1 MVGFGNIKSI
11 IVRTS
16 LQWLKDALLSNEA
29 HGIGA
34 DEGVMLCEEGGEEKD
49 QNCGPWYSF
58 GSVATDLL
66 VISGFSAQ

>member
-1 MVGFGNIKSI
+1 MVVGFGNIKSI

-16 LQWLKDALLSNEA
+16 LQWLKDALMRHMELALMKVSCYVRREA
-29 HGIGA
+29 KKRTRTVVHG
-34 DEGVMLCEEGGEEKD
+34 D
-49 QNCGPWYSF
+49 SF